1 MHRSWFTALGIL
13 ILVVLVLAGCGPRVS
28 QRVEE
33 SRAAVEMARAAG
45 APSRSPEEFQAAE
58 STLKESQALLAA
70 GDAVS
75 LSRAEDRAALATVMA
90 KSALTTAKL
99 STSLEKVQAEAQAEA
114 QAAKQEAERAR
125 AEMDRL
131 QPQVRTVEETA
142 RGAQARAERAE
153 AQVAELKR
161 QVAAAATPAPSLATY
176 ARYVVKKGDTLAKIA
191 ARPEIYGD
199 ARQWRRI
206 YDANQDIIGRD
217 RKVRMGQVLMIPKP

>member
-13 ILVVLVLAGCGPRVS
+13 ILVALALASCGRRIS
-28 QRVEE
+28 QSVAQA
-33 SRAAVEMARAAG
+33 RAAVEAARAVG
-45 APSRSPEEFQAAE
+45 APTRSPEQFQAAE
-58 STLKESQALLAA
+58 KALKDSEALFAA
-70 GDAVS
+70 GDADS
-75 LSRAEDRAALATVMA
+75 LLAADNIAKMAEATAYSAAAA
-90 KSALTTAKL
+90 AKL
-99 STSLEKVQAEAQAEA
+99 STDLGKAQAEA

-142 RGAQARAERAE
+142 RAAQARAERAE

-176 ARYVVKKGDTLAKIA
+176 TRYVVKKGDTLPKIA

-199 ARQWRRI
+199 AGQWKRI

-217 RKVRMGQVLMIPKP
+217 RKLKIGQVLMIPKP

>member
-33 SRAAVEMARAAG
+33 SRAAVEVARAAG

-70 GDAVS
+70 GDAAS
-75 LSRAEDRAALATVMA
+75 LSKAEYRAALATVMA
-90 KSALTTAKL
+90 KSALTTARL
-99 STSLEKVQAEAQAEA
+99 STNLEKVQAEA

-125 AEMDRL
+125 AETDRL

-142 RGAQARAERAE
+142 RGAQARAERVE

-176 ARYVVKKGDTLAKIA
+176 TRYVVKKGDTLPEIA

-199 ARQWRRI
+199 ASQWRRI
-206 YDANQDIIGRD
+206 YEANQDIIGRD
-217 RKVRMGQVLMIPKP
+217 HKVKTGQVLMIPKP